1 MNSYCV
7 SSCRLLILCML
18 VLSNVSGCGDSETQ
32 SPATAEQSVTVI
44 DAASTESSEHPLT
57 AVGLLPSTAR
67 SKNPQSRRQDE
78 VWVDDDGN
86 RFIGRVP
93 YDVFFDHPLSVASN
107 GQPLGGMQ
115 SATTSSTPSPQRSA
129 LAEISLPVTTLPLA
143 AAPTDNG
150 WSSVLPAAALESEVK
165 AVRNFLNQKLRS
177 VGSYNSSVTMIPAK
191 AATVALLAGIAVEH
205 TGGLSWKEDALYIRD
220 LAASMNGSVLQR
232 GPKDQRRLLGLFEN
246 LADTLNRSRPSGLN
260 EPDPETTLADV
271 AAMKLVMVRMDEAE
285 QRLRTEVNESSFTS
299 SKEIVQHE
307 ASILSGLMQAMTTE
321 SYGYADDPEFRKMAQ
336 KITDSGREM
345 RGAADRG
352 NFKDFE
358 LSLSRIAGSCQA
370 CHREYKSH

>member
-1 MNSYCV
+1 
-7 SSCRLLILCML
+7 ML

-129 LAEISLPVTTLPLA
+129 SAEISLPVTTLPLA

-307 ASILSGLMQAMTTE
+307 VSILSGLMQAMTTE

-345 RGAADRG
+345 RNAADRG